1 MPVALTRLLAQ
12 ISHAEHA
19 AQRTTIA
26 PSDGLVIVRPGQSV
40 GDDDAKWG
48 FEPLVAGTLAARDTP
63 GGS

>member
-1 MPVALTRLLAQ
+1 MPVALTRLLPQ

-40 GDDDAKWG
+40 GDDDAK
-48 FEPLVAGTLAARDTP
+48 
-63 GGS
+63 